1 MEFRTSTYSLLLGG
15 AILSGAL
22 VLTGCSSGSTS
33 GSGVSASASALA
45 AAQNACGQRPSTS
58 GDIYV
63 RTIAPGV
70 LPQAQELASKWGWDS
85 TTSKCLTS
93 VQYVIAN
100 APQTSGACTQVAYV
114 ADNPGYHMHAASA
127 PKLKH
132 VIAETG
138 PAC

>member
-1 MEFRTSTYSLLLGG
+1 VEVRTSTYSLLLGG

-22 VLTGCSSGSTS
+22 VLTGCSSGST
-33 GSGVSASASALA
+33 GGTGVSASASALA
-45 AAQNACGQRPSTS
+45 AAQSACGQRPSPS

-70 LPQAQELASKWGWDS
+70 VPQVQELVSKWGWDS
-85 TTSKCLTS
+85 TTSKCMTS
-93 VQYVIAN
+93 AQFVIEN
-100 APQTSGACTQVAYV
+100 APQSVGRCTQVAYV
-114 ADNPGYHMHAASA
+114 ADNPGYHMHATSA

-132 VIAETG
+132 VFAQTG